1 MLPIL
6 IFCWFSLRNQKTIPG
21 ALTTFLW
28 LFTAVVCSQV
38 LIPKESGTAP
48 DQSSHLSS
56 TLHHDHVAR
65 LPAELCPSQ
74 WVQNKCFQA
83 WLRSSYLSKQQGA
96 VALRLTH
103 SVCAVSFWT
112 VSSTRLH
119 QGECPSWDHPL
130 TSYLHP
136 TKPPF
141 SPPRDGFT
149 ALLCVSRGKSC
160 QPLQLPSSFCPL
172 PPFAIFPHFKRLW
185 GWMSSKRIHIIKC
198 GMMPPEQTME

>member
-141 SPPRDGFT
+141 SPPGMD
-149 ALLCVSRGKSC
+149 S
-160 QPLQLPSSFCPL
+160 LPSSVFQGANLVNPYSFPL
-172 PPFAIFPHFKRLW
+172 PSAHCHRLPFFPT
-185 GWMSSKRIHIIKC
+185 SKGFGDEWVPKEYI
-198 GMMPPEQTME
+198 